1 VLDAIPGQR
10 YRRVFERGMSTVPA
24 PINDDAS
31 APHPLL
37 GTTLRGTY
45 RILRALDQ
53 GGMGMVFDAEHVRL
67 KRRVA
72 VKVLAQHLAK
82 DAHALAR
89 FNREAEIISQ
99 LQHPHV
105 VQVTDFDTTE
115 QGEPYLVMELLVG
128 ESLAS
133 RLERERCLPIANA
146 IRIAYQVSSGLGAAH
161 AASIVHRD
169 LKPANIFLTEV
180 PGQGELV
187 KLLDFGISKR
197 AGGSKGLTGEYDILG
212 TPDYMAPEQA
222 LGKTAH
228 VDHRGDQYAL
238 AVITYEMLTG
248 RTPFAGNDVMDVLR
262 QVISA
267 EPPPIEQLAPHV
279 PVAAGDVLRRALAK
293 DPEQRFSSI
302 NEFAKALVQA
312 AGASLPPPIDTGL
325 GVANTLPAGPPGA
338 TKSVAAPPAP
348 RPSDRYQ
355 TGLRAKTPIHVNAP
369 TMAATFS
376 ANDLARALDQAR
388 QAHGMG
394 DVELAVN
401 NAETALLVADALN
414 SPESAA
420 RMESSRTLLNA
431 IFEARLGS
439 LSQRMIVLPPTSN
452 KKVRVSPEQAFLL
465 SRVDGGVTLDEA
477 IDLSPLPRQKTLRL
491 LVSMLRQ
498 GLIAASSEQ
507 QSK

>member
-1 VLDAIPGQR
+1 VCSTQIAGGVIVSFSARQ
-10 YRRVFERGMSTVPA
+10 MSTVPVQSS
-24 PINDDAS
+24 DDTPAQ
-31 APHPLL
+31 HPLL

-53 GGMGMVFDAEHVRL
+53 GGMGMVFEAEHVRL
-67 KRRVA
+67 RRRLA
-72 VKVLAQHLAK
+72 VKVLAQHLSK

-115 QGEPYLVMELLVG
+115 AGEPYLVMEMLSG
-128 ESLAS
+128 ESLSS
-133 RLERERCLPIANA
+133 RLERERCLPVIEA

-161 AASIVHRD
+161 AANIVHRD
-169 LKPANIFLTEV
+169 LKPANIFLTEFLTNV
-180 PGQGELV
+180 PGQGALV

-197 AGGSKGLTGEYDILG
+197 AGAGKGLTGEYDILG

-222 LGKTAH
+222 LGKTAQ

-238 AVITYEMLTG
+238 AVITYEMLAG
-248 RTPFAGNDVMDVLR
+248 RTPFAGDDVMDVLR

-279 PVAAGDVLRRALAK
+279 PVAVGEVLRRALSK
-293 DPEQRFSSI
+293 NPEQRFASI
-302 NEFAKALVQA
+302 TDFAGALVQA
-312 AGASLPPPIDTGL
+312 AGASLPPPNEGL
-325 GVANTLPAGPPGA
+325 GTAMTLPAA
-338 TKSVAAPPAP
+338 AASAAPAA
-348 RPSDRYQ
+348 RQPSDRYQ
-355 TGLRAKTPIHVNAP
+355 TGLRAKTPSDATAA
-369 TMAATFS
+369 TMAHIFS
-376 ANDLARALDQAR
+376 NKDLSRALDQAR

-394 DVELAVN
+394 DTELAVN
-401 NAETALLVADALN
+401 NAETALLVADAMS
-414 SPESAA
+414 SPEAQA
-420 RMESSRTLLNA
+420 RIESSRTLLTA

-439 LSQRMIVLPPTSN
+439 LSQRMVVLSPTSN
-452 KKVRVSPEQAFLL
+452 KKLRVSPEQAFLL

-491 LVSMLRQ
+491 LVSMMRQ
-498 GLIAASSEQ
+498 GLIAAE
-507 QSK
+507 

>member
-1 VLDAIPGQR
+1 
-10 YRRVFERGMSTVPA
+10 MSTVQAPTSDNAPA
-24 PINDDAS
+24 Q
-31 APHPLL
+31 HPLL

-45 RILRALDQ
+45 KILRVLDQ
-53 GGMGMVFDAEHVRL
+53 GGMGMVFEAEHLRL
-67 KRRVA
+67 RRRLA

-115 QGEPYLVMELLVG
+115 AGEPYLVMELLSG
-128 ESLAS
+128 QSLSS
-133 RLERERCLPIANA
+133 RLERERCLPIADA

-161 AASIVHRD
+161 AANIVHRD
-169 LKPANIFLTEV
+169 LKPANIFITEFLTNA
-180 PGQGELV
+180 PGHSGLV

-197 AGGSKGLTGEYDILG
+197 AGPSKGLTGEYDILG

-222 LGKTAH
+222 LGKTAQ

-238 AVITYEMLTG
+238 AVITYEMLAG
-248 RTPFAGNDVMDVLR
+248 RTPFSGDDVMDVLR
-262 QVISA
+262 QVISS

-279 PVAAGDVLRRALAK
+279 PEAVGEVLRRALSK
-293 DPEQRFSSI
+293 HPDQRFPSI
-302 NEFAKALVQA
+302 LDFANALLHA
-312 AGASLPPPIDTGL
+312 AGASMPPSVDGL
-325 GVANTLPAGPPGA
+325 GVAATMPVGA
-338 TKSVAAPPAP
+338 PSMAPPVALA

-355 TGLRAKTPIHVNAP
+355 TGLRARTPIEASAP
-369 TMAATFS
+369 TVAHTFS
-376 ANDLARALDQAR
+376 GGDLAQALDQAR

-394 DVELAVN
+394 DIELAVN
-401 NAETALLVADALN
+401 NAETALLVADAL
-414 SPESAA
+414 STPEAQA
-420 RMESSRTLLNA
+420 RIEASSMLFNA
-431 IFEARLGS
+431 IFEARLGQ
-439 LSQRMIVLPPTSN
+439 LSQRMVVLPPASN
-452 KKVRVSPEQAFLL
+452 KKLRVSPEQAFLL

-498 GLIAASSEQ
+498 GLIAAE
-507 QSK
+507 

>member
-1 VLDAIPGQR
+1 
-10 YRRVFERGMSTVPA
+10 
-24 PINDDAS
+24 
-31 APHPLL
+31 
-37 GTTLRGTY
+37 
-45 RILRALDQ
+45 
-53 GGMGMVFDAEHVRL
+53 MGMVFEAEHVRL
-67 KRRVA
+67 RRRLA

-105 VQVTDFDTTE
+105 VQVSDFDTTE
-115 QGEPYLVMELLVG
+115 AGEPYLVMELLAG

-133 RLERERCLPIANA
+133 RLERERCLPIADA
-146 IRIAYQVSSGLGAAH
+146 LRIAYQVSSGLGAAH
-161 AASIVHRD
+161 AANIVHRD
-169 LKPANIFLTEV
+169 LKPANIFLTEFLTNA
-180 PGQGELV
+180 PGHSGLV

-197 AGGSKGLTGEYDILG
+197 AGAGKGLTGEYDILG

-222 LGKTAH
+222 LGKTAQ

-238 AVITYEMLTG
+238 AVITYEMLAG
-248 RTPFAGNDVMDVLR
+248 RTPFAGDDVMDVLR

-279 PVAAGDVLRRALAK
+279 PAAVGEVLRRALSK
-293 DPEQRFSSI
+293 DPQQRFGNI
-302 NEFAKALVQA
+302 TEFANALVQA
-312 AGASLPPPIDTGL
+312 AGASLPPPVDAL
-325 GVANTLPAGPPGA
+325 GVAMTLA
-338 TKSVAAPPAP
+338 AAPPSDGSNDAP

-355 TGLRAKTPIHVNAP
+355 TGLRARTPGDA
-369 TMAATFS
+369 TAATLAHTFS
-376 ANDLARALDQAR
+376 NNDLARALDQAR

-394 DVELAVN
+394 DIELAVN
-401 NAETALLVADALN
+401 NAETALLVADSLKT
-414 SPESAA
+414 PEAQA
-420 RMESSRTLLNA
+420 RVESSRTLLDA

-439 LSQRMIVLPPTSN
+439 LSQRMVVLSPTSN
-452 KKVRVSPEQAFLL
+452 KKLRVSPEQAFLL

-498 GLIAASSEQ
+498 GLIVAER
-507 QSK
+507 

>member
-1 VLDAIPGQR
+1 MA
-10 YRRVFERGMSTVPA
+10 SVPA
-24 PINDDAS
+24 PTDPAS
-31 APHPLL
+31 QPHPLL

-45 RILRALDQ
+45 RIVRALDQ
-53 GGMGMVFDAEHVRL
+53 GGMGMVFEAEHVRL

-115 QGEPYLVMELLVG
+115 AGEPYLVMEMLAG
-128 ESLAS
+128 ETLAT
-133 RLERERCLPIANA
+133 RLERERCLPILEA
-146 IRIAYQVSSGLGAAH
+146 IKLAHQVSSGLAAAH
-161 AASIVHRD
+161 AANIVHRD
-169 LKPANIFLTEV
+169 LKPANIFLTQV
-180 PGQGELV
+180 PRQGAVV

-197 AGGSKGLTGEYDILG
+197 AGGAKGLTGEFDILG

-222 LGKTAH
+222 LGKTAQ

-238 AVITYEMLTG
+238 AVITYEMLAG
-248 RTPFAGNDVMDVLR
+248 RTPFAGDDVMDVLR
-262 QVISA
+262 QVISC
-267 EPPPIEQLAPHV
+267 EPPLIEQLAPHV
-279 PVAAGDVLRRALAK
+279 PIEVGDVLRRAMSK
-293 DPEQRFSSI
+293 DLEQRFASI
-302 NEFAKALVQA
+302 TDFADALVRA
-312 AGASLPPPIDTGL
+312 SGTSLPPPQEVLALAAT
-325 GVANTLPAGPPGA
+325 VPAA
-338 TKSVAAPPAP
+338 RPAQLTP
-348 RPSDRYQ
+348 HGSNRYS
-355 TGLRAKTPIHVNAP
+355 TGLRTKTPANANAP
-369 TMAATFS
+369 TMANPMN
-376 ANDLARALDQAR
+376 ANELGRALDQAR

-394 DVELAVN
+394 DIEVAVN
-401 NAETALLVADALN
+401 NAETALFVADSLN
-414 SPESAA
+414 TPDAHA
-420 RMESSRTLLNA
+420 RVESSRTLINA

-439 LSQRMIVLPPTSN
+439 LSQRMVVLPPMSN

-498 GLIAASSEQ
+498 GLIAAE
-507 QSK
+507 

>member
-1 VLDAIPGQR
+1 
-10 YRRVFERGMSTVPA
+10 
-24 PINDDAS
+24 
-31 APHPLL
+31 
-37 GTTLRGTY
+37 
-45 RILRALDQ
+45 
-53 GGMGMVFDAEHVRL
+53 MGMVFEAEHVRL

-115 QGEPYLVMELLVG
+115 AGEPYLVMELLSG
-128 ESLAS
+128 ESLAT
-133 RLERERCLPIANA
+133 RLERERCLPIVDAV
-146 IRIAYQVSSGLGAAH
+146 RIAHQVSSGLAAAH
-161 AASIVHRD
+161 AANIVHRD
-169 LKPANIFLTEV
+169 LKPANIFLTLV
-180 PGQGELV
+180 VGEGARV

-197 AGGSKGLTGEYDILG
+197 TGAGKGLTGEYDILG

-238 AVITYEMLTG
+238 AVITYEMLAG
-248 RTPFAGNDVMDVLR
+248 RTPFAGDDVMDVLR

-279 PVAAGDVLRRALAK
+279 PVEAGDVLRRALSK
-293 DPEQRFSSI
+293 DPEQRFASI
-302 NEFAKALVQA
+302 GDFAAALLRA
-312 AGASLPPPIDTGL
+312 SGASLPPPVDAL
-325 GVANTLPAGPPGA
+325 GIANTVPAGPPQNGS
-338 TKSVAAPPAP
+338 K
-348 RPSDRYQ
+348 PSAGPSGRYQ
-355 TGLRAKTPIHVNAP
+355 TGLRAKTPASPSAP
-369 TMAATFS
+369 TLANTFS
-376 ANDLARALDQAR
+376 PNDLSRALEQAR

-414 SPESAA
+414 SPDAQA
-420 RMESSRTLLNA
+420 RVESSRTLLNA
-431 IFEARLGS
+431 IFEARLGK
-439 LSQRMIVLPPTSN
+439 LSQRMVVLAPSSH
-452 KKVRVSPEQAFLL
+452 KKMRVSPEQAFLL

-491 LVSMLRQ
+491 LVSMIRQ
-498 GLIAASSEQ
+498 GLIAAE
-507 QSK
+507 

>member
-1 VLDAIPGQR
+1 
-10 YRRVFERGMSTVPA
+10 MSSVPA
-24 PINDDAS
+24 PTDSAL

-45 RILRALDQ
+45 RILRTLDQ
-53 GGMGMVFDAEHVRL
+53 GGMGMVFEAEHVRL

-115 QGEPYLVMELLVG
+115 AGEPYLVMELLAG
-128 ESLAS
+128 ESLAT
-133 RLERERCLPIANA
+133 RLERERCLPVVEAVSMA
-146 IRIAYQVSSGLGAAH
+146 HQVSSGLAAAH
-161 AASIVHRD
+161 AANIVHRD
-169 LKPANIFLTEV
+169 LKPANIFLTQV
-180 PGQGELV
+180 AGQGTLV

-197 AGGSKGLTGEYDILG
+197 AGGGKGLTGEYDILG

-222 LGKTAH
+222 LGKTAQ

-238 AVITYEMLTG
+238 AVITYEMLAG
-248 RTPFAGNDVMDVLR
+248 RTPFAGDDVMDVLR
-262 QVISA
+262 QVIST

-279 PVAAGDVLRRALAK
+279 SVDVGDILRRALSK
-293 DPEQRFSSI
+293 DPEQRFPSI
-302 NEFAKALVQA
+302 NDFASALLRA
-312 AGASLPPPIDTGL
+312 SGTSLPPPIEGL
-325 GVANTLPAGPPGA
+325 GLAMTLPAGPPGGA
-338 TKSVAAPPAP
+338 RPAVTP
-348 RPSDRYQ
+348 RAVGSRYQ
-355 TGLRAKTPIHVNAP
+355 TGLRSKTPANPSAP
-369 TMAATFS
+369 TVAGTFTT
-376 ANDLARALDQAR
+376 NDLGRALDQAR

-401 NAETALLVADALN
+401 NAETALLVADAMN
-414 SPESAA
+414 TPDAQA

-431 IFEARLGS
+431 IFEARLGP
-439 LSQRMIVLPPTSN
+439 LSQRMVVLSPTSH
-452 KKVRVSPEQAFLL
+452 KKLRVSPEQAFLL

-491 LVSMLRQ
+491 LVSMIRQ
-498 GLIAASSEQ
+498 GLIAAE
-507 QSK
+507 